1 MRKFMNGEIPLNKR
15 TNPYDRTQWQD
26 EIIDPVTGEVIEEGT
41 PYMSEYANNFEW
53 GIYNA
58 FNYIIAAN
66 REIER
71 LRVQLELDGR
81 VPGNSGS
88 FIDIFDG
95 NTTRLTML
103 KASTYIL
110 EPVTSADTV
119 IPVASS
125 DGFTPMTYVTIYDND
140 NYEHTRITAVGSG
153 QLTVQ
158 ALMND
163 YSKGAKVARSTAAID
178 EVNNSMNFGTW
189 GTFTVSVSEVV

>member
-1 MRKFMNGEIPLNKR
+1 MSGEIPLNKR

-71 LRVQLELDGR
+71 LRVQMELDGR
-81 VPGNSGS
+81 APGNSGS
-88 FIDIFDG
+88 FIDTFDG

-103 KASTYIL
+103 KTSTDVL
-110 EPVTSADTV
+110 EPVTSTDTV
-119 IPVASS
+119 IRVAST
-125 DGFTPMTYVTIYDND
+125 DGFVPMTYATFYDAD
-140 NYEHTRITAVGSG
+140 SYEHVLITAVSAGHI
-153 QLTVQ
+153 TVQ
-158 ALMND
+158 ALTNN
-163 YSKGAKVARSTAAID
+163 YSKGAKIARSTTAPNVVTQSLD
-178 EVNNSMNFGTW
+178 VTPFVTYK
-189 GTFTVSVSEVV
+189 VDLVEVV